1 MNAERLCTL
10 TDLNDKARSLAKA
23 AAELMQAD
31 KLFSTSDLHTNDQ
44 QKQLELWDLL
54 RLHDTCG
61 SLLFSLIDI
70 FDRVDG
76 QLDAEDEERTA
87 AGATTE
93 KPDRIQ
99 GTETTPPEKLRKCAE
114 IVTLWGCVA

>member
-1 MNAERLCTL
+1 MTDKRLCTL
-10 TDLNDKARSLAKA
+10 TDLNGKARSLAKA

-31 KLFSTSDLHTNDQ
+31 EIFSTSDLHTNDQ
-44 QKQLELWDLL
+44 QKQLRLWDLL

-76 QLDAEDEERTA
+76 QLDAEGAERTA
-87 AGATTE
+87 ASATTE
-93 KPDRIQ
+93 KPDGIPCKKN
-99 GTETTPPEKLRKCAE
+99 TTPETRADSRKS
-114 IVTLWGCVA
+114 

>member
-1 MNAERLCTL
+1 MTDERLCTL
-10 TDLNDKARSLAKA
+10 TDLNDKARNLAIA

-31 KLFSTSDLHTNDQ
+31 KLFSTSDLQTNDQ

-54 RLHDTCG
+54 RMHDTCG

-76 QLDAEDEERTA
+76 QLDAEDVERTA

-93 KPDRIQ
+93 KPDGIQ
-99 GTETTPPEKLRKCAE
+99 DGETAPKKKSANAPKS
-114 IVTLWGCVA
+114 